1 MAKTYKIA
9 KKASKPISEGAKEN
23 IKVIDTLKKTS
34 KVIDKNGIKVGG
46 KTLTS
51 SMFNIGLVGGDLSE
65 PERILLIG
73 NSKSG
78 RTFLSA
84 SFPKPLIINI
94 DGGLKGLRG
103 KDIPEISLKA
113 GGKTHSE
120 VYDILMAIEN
130 KKDIFAE
137 YSPETVVLDDF
148 SGMSEFFETEVKYYD
163 RSPEHVGKDGLFL
176 NEYNIIQCRL
186 TDILN
191 IIKSMRSVKYIVVI
205 CSPTLVYDPNSDG
218 TFMYPAATGQ
228 KFSPRIPTSF
238 GEVYACSYNAKEKTY
253 ELRTEP
259 SKIMPFLGT
268 RYAGK
273 MPDIIKN
280 PSFKKLEAIYN
291 SGINLK

>member
-1 MAKTYKIA
+1 MAKTFKVA
-9 KKASKPISEGAKEN
+9 KKAPTAGAKEN
-23 IKVIDTLKKTS
+23 VKVIDTLKKKS
-34 KVIDKNGIKVGG
+34 KVVDVTGIKIGG

-84 SFPKPLIINI
+84 SFPKPVFINI
-94 DGGLKGLRG
+94 DAGLKGLRG
-103 KDIPEISLKA
+103 KEIPEISLKA

-130 KKDIFAE
+130 KTDIFAE
-137 YSPETVVLDDF
+137 YMPETIVLDDF

-176 NEYNIIQCRL
+176 NEYNIVQCRL

-191 IIKSMRSVKYIVVI
+191 IIKSIRSVKYIVVI

-238 GEVYACSYNAKEKTY
+238 GEVYACSHNTKDKVY

-259 SKIMPFLGT
+259 SKVMPFLGT

-273 MPDIIKN
+273 MPETIKN

-291 SGINLK
+291 GGINLK